1 MKKIVFK
8 LYAQL
13 TDYLPNQGRDQK
25 HEIDIEIPDEA
36 TVAHVIERF
45 ALPERLLHLVLV
57 NGVYVPPDQR
67 ASRVLREGDALAI
80 WPAVAGG

>member
-1 MKKIVFK
+1 VRIVLK
-8 LYAQL
+8 LFAQL

-25 HEIDIEIPDEA
+25 HEVDLDLPEES

-45 ALPERLLHLVLV
+45 NLPAKLVHLVLV
-57 NGVYVPPDQR
+57 NGVYIPPAQR
-67 ASRVLREGDALAI
+67 LSRVLRDGDALAI

>member
-1 MKKIVFK
+1 MKIVLK

-25 HEIDIEIPDEA
+25 HEIDVEVAEHA
-36 TVAHVIERF
+36 SVAHVIERF
-45 ALPERLLHLVLV
+45 NLPQKLLHLVLV
-57 NGVYVPPDQR
+57 NGVYIPPEQR
-67 ASRVLREGDALAI
+67 PSRLLRDGDALAI

>member
-25 HEIDIEIPDEA
+25 HEIDIEVADDA
-36 TVAHVIERF
+36 TVAHVLERF

-67 ASRVLREGDALAI
+67 ATRMLRDGDALAI

>member
-1 MKKIVFK
+1 MKIVFK

-25 HEIDIEIPDEA
+25 HEVEVDLPASA

-45 ALPERLLHLVLV
+45 NLPHKLLHLVLV
-57 NGVYVPPDQR
+57 NGVYIPPEQR
-67 ASRVLREGDALAI
+67 MSRVLREGDALAI

>member
-1 MKKIVFK
+1 VKIVFK

-25 HEIDIEIPDEA
+25 HEIDVELHDGA

-45 ALPERLLHLVLV
+45 ALPEKLLHLVLV
-57 NGVYVPPDQR
+57 NGVYIPPDQR
-67 ASRVLREGDALAI
+67 LSRVLREGDALAI
-80 WPAVAGG
+80 WPQVAGG